1 MVSRCSAE
9 VLAALGDAHHLSFFV
24 ENLVSFSAEFV
35 TGLNCVNLQP
45 ALFLSVAVLNDLN
58 LKDYQFLLAE

>member
-9 VLAALGDAHHLSFFV
+9 VLAALGDVNHLSFFV
-24 ENLVSFSAEFV
+24 EDLVSFSAEFV
-35 TGLNCVNLQP
+35 TDLNCVNLQP
-45 ALFLSVAVLNDLN
+45 ALFLSVAILNDLN